1 MSDIQRIAEQ
11 VPEDPNAPL
20 EDAGTPSH
28 RVDVLDKM
36 IAALQDQYDGGG
48 HGSLA
53 MDLDEGEVN
62 KIADIEG
69 GVAYGLFPLDE
80 MGNIAD
86 IDNPTRRFT
95 IRVEEV

>member
-20 EDAGTPSH
+20 DRAPTGPA
-28 RVDVLDKM
+28 DVLDTM
-36 IAALQDQYDGGG
+36 IAALQDTYDGD
-48 HGSLA
+48 LQL
-53 MDLDEGEVN
+53 DLDEGELG
-62 KIADIEG
+62 KIANIEG

-80 MGNIAD
+80 MGNPVD
-86 IDNPTRRFT
+86 ISNPTRRFT